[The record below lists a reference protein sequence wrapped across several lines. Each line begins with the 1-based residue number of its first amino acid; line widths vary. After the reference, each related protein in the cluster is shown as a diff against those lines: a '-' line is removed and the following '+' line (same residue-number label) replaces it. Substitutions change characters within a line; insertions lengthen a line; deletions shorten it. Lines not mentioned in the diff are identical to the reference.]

1 MKTEYP
7 FKILIVE
14 DQKVSR
20 ITLGRILEKRFKHIF
35 LAEDG
40 LEGLKLFLEEKP
52 EMIITDIRMPKM
64 DGLKMIKEIKKVQPD
79 TKIIITTAHSDVDY
93 LLESIHLKIDYFVSK
108 PIISEDIISLIEK
121 AFSALSQENTIKTQ
135 AQQLNHFKS
144 SFQDKKKELKATES
158 KLTETQFLLDS
169 LFDNT
174 KQGIALVSKCKK
186 PNDQSFQIIRSN
198 KAFDECFSL
207 TSKKTNHK
215 ISDLFPDAHQQIAK
229 EATQCLLSSTK
240 SEISVSQLNSKA
252 QTILLSPLNANQLYL
267 FLNPLSPTT
276 NIQQSYHPEIIK
288 NRLTDLKNSF
298 WNELTIELSKPLSS
312 INSIVSLLKGSK
324 LSRNQKQYID
334 ELCLQVDYASQNLN
348 SIVKS
353 TVCNLV
359 DNSNPISLIKIED
372 IIHNASSFFNNQPS
386 NPKLQFKTYI
396 QNDFPEAIYSN
407 QSIINQII
415 EEFISNAV
423 KHTPKGFIQLGF
435 FCENI
440 KDGEKKLRIELSD
453 TGIGII
459 QYKLDKIF
467 NVLYQSNNDLKKE
480 IPQKGIGHCI
490 YLAGSLD
497 HKICAVSTPGE
508 GSRFW
513 IEIKSTAASYLH
525 PLLTNNSADNS
536 NKKNLLFITQSKV
549 YPELF
554 KTWGDSF
561 NFVAQ
566 SISNFNELSSLK
578 QSRFNYIY
586 LDSSLP
592 DWDARDYINEIK
604 RSPFSS
610 TPIIILSEVFDA
622 NEMNTYLS
630 KGAWAYYSKPITK
643 ELILFHLKL
652 PQDLI
657 DKKTIS
663 HDIFD
668 EIIGEFDALII
679 ESKIQNLHKQ
689 YPSVDNHIIK
699 GIFTAFIDDSKNLII
714 SIEEQLMANNFNQA
728 NKQIKALISMQSSF
742 GTISI
747 RHNCEYFLNQTHPLS
762 HEQLLHFTETLKK
775 HYSFLYSYLNK
786 HLFLQ

>member
-14 DQKVSR
+14 DQKASR

-52 EMIITDIRMPKM
+52 EMVITDIRMPKM

-121 AFSALSQENTIKTQ
+121 TFCTLSQENTIKTQ

-144 SFQDKKKELKATES
+144 SFQDKKKELKAAES
-158 KLTETQFLLDS
+158 KLIKTQFLLDT
-169 LFDNT
+169 LFDNNI
-174 KQGIALVSKCKK
+174 QGIALISKCKK
-186 PNDQSFQIIRSN
+186 PKNQSFQIIRTN
-198 KAFDECFSL
+198 KVFDECFSL
-207 TSKKTNHK
+207 TPQKTNLK
-215 ISDLFPDAHQQIAK
+215 LSDLFPDYHQQIAK
-229 EATQCLLSSTK
+229 EAAQCLLSSTK
-240 SEISVSQLNSKA
+240 SEIPVSQINSKTH
-252 QTILLSPLNANQLYL
+252 TILLSPLNENQLCL
-267 FLNPLSPTT
+267 FLNPISSSTY
-276 NIQQSYHPEIIK
+276 IQQILNPEIIK
-288 NRLTDLKNSF
+288 NRLTDFKNSF
-298 WNELTIELSKPLSS
+298 WNELTIELSKPLSA
-312 INSIVSLLKGSK
+312 INSITSLLKESK

-334 ELCLQVDYASQNLN
+334 ELCLQAYHASQNLN

-353 TVCNLV
+353 TVSNLV
-359 DNSNPISLIKIED
+359 ANSNPISLIKIED
-372 IIHNASSFFNNQPS
+372 IIHNASLFFNNQPS

-407 QSIINQII
+407 QSILNQII

-435 FCENI
+435 FCENN
-440 KDGEKKLRIELSD
+440 KVGEKKLRIELSD

-459 QYKLDKIF
+459 QHKLDKIL
-467 NVLYQSNNDLKKE
+467 NVSYQSNKDFINE

-497 HKICAVSTPGE
+497 HKIYAVSTPGE

-513 IEIKSTAASYLH
+513 IEIKSTSASYLH
-525 PLLTNNSADNS
+525 PLLINNLPDNT
-536 NKKNLLFITQSKV
+536 NKKTLLFITHSKV
-549 YPELF
+549 YAELF

-566 SISNFNELSSLK
+566 CISNLNELSSLK
-578 QSRFNYIY
+578 HSRFNYIY

-592 DWDARDYINEIK
+592 DWDTKDYINEIK
-604 RSPFSS
+604 RSPSS
-610 TPIIILSEVFDA
+610 NTPIIILSEVFNA
-622 NEMNTYLS
+622 NEMSAYLS

-643 ELILFHLKL
+643 ELILFHLQL

-657 DKKTIS
+657 DKKMIS
-663 HDIFD
+663 HDVFD
-668 EIIGEFDALII
+668 EIIGEFDVLII
-679 ESKIQNLHKQ
+679 ESKIQNLQKQ

-699 GIFTAFIDDSKNLII
+699 GIFNAFIDDSKNLIF

-728 NKQIKALISMQSSF
+728 NKQIKALMSMQSSF

-747 RHNCEYFLNQTHPLS
+747 RHNCEYFLNLTHPIS
-762 HEQLLHFTETLKK
+762 HSQILHFTETLKK
-775 HYSFLYSYLNK
+775 HFSFLNSYLNK
-786 HLFLQ
+786 YLFI